1 MMRSTSFIEYK
12 ELHSPA
18 PSGIVYRKAC
28 QLHLHGNLPRDLTL
42 QRQCGAE
49 LQSGK
54 RFIRFW
60 GTGGS
65 GDSVFAKEISHYSA
79 FSLLILQNFEKIYV
93 FYSFVMNSL
102 SFVFMYHCMNP

>member
-60 GTGGS
+60 GTG
-65 GDSVFAKEISHYSA
+65 ARETP
-79 FSLLILQNFEKIYV
+79 SLQRRFPIIPLLV
-93 FYSFVMNSL
+93 
-102 SFVFMYHCMNP
+102 C

>member
-1 MMRSTSFIEYK
+1 MMCSTSFIEYQ

-28 QLHLHGNLPRDLTL
+28 QLHLLGNLPRDLAL

-54 RFIRFW
+54 RFIRCL
-60 GTGGS
+60 GIGARES
-65 GDSVFAKEISHYSA
+65 P
-79 FSLLILQNFEKIYV
+79 SLPRRFPIIPLLV
-93 FYSFVMNSL
+93 
-102 SFVFMYHCMNP
+102 C